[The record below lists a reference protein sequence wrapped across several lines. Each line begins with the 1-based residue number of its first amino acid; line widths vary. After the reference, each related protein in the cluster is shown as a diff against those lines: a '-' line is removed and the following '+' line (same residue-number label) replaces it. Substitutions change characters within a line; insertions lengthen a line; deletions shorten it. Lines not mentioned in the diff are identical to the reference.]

1 MRPGRGAQALTTPAQ
16 GAAGEREEGPATG
29 QAPLFAAPAVA
40 VPDQSPSAAAAED
53 PDRPGAA
60 RASGLRT
67 TAGFEVVDDL
77 PVASVR
83 LVGVLPH
90 LDRPFEYAVTPDTA
104 AAGPGMRVRVRFSGK
119 DTEGIVLGRHAEP
132 STDRAFAPLHRLV
145 SDDVVVPAA
154 MMRVC
159 EEVAERCAGTV
170 GDVLRLALPPR
181 HARAEKADRAAV
193 EKEAAEQEVAEK
205 DAVTGDD
212 SAGDSPRGSEGA
224 EDSPSADGPAPEEAP
239 SDDVDTDPDAGPEA
253 DAPPAAPPAPR
264 PGDRYPALSAL
275 LSRAGSPTG
284 PVPRASMV
292 LDPVDPWT
300 AVAADA
306 IADLGEDR
314 GALVIAPDQR
324 DVARLSRVLTAR
336 GIDHEILAGTEGPEK
351 RYRTFRRILRG
362 ATRVVLGNR
371 SAAFAPVQDLSLIIC
386 WDEADD
392 LLEEPRAP
400 YPHTRTVLQC
410 RSAEERAALL
420 FLAASESVTMR
431 ALIDAGY
438 LARLAPRPAPVTAV
452 RPRIVAM
459 DQYLRDR
466 EGPSGRSRLPQE
478 AMRVLRR
485 GLARGPVLVQ
495 VPRSGYAPAI
505 ACTFCGTRAQ
515 CATCSAPLSLGARG
529 GPLHCRVCG
538 RREDAYRCPECDR
551 TQVRA
556 MVVGSARTAEELH
569 RNFPDAP
576 LKVAGGAH
584 GPLEDDAVPGTGIV
598 VSTPGAEPA
607 PDGGYAACLLLDADA
622 MLGRAAFDADVE
634 AVRRW
639 RDAIALVRTADEGGE
654 VLVVGTATLPA
665 IRDLVAHRS
674 GLFLDRVLEDRREL
688 DLPPF
693 RRVAEVVGD
702 REACRAF
709 LESTELPDGTEVL
722 GPVDLEGL
730 DDAGRARAVLRL
742 EPQRSRE
749 LAAALRAGVA
759 ARSARK
765 ARGSLR
771 VRLDPPDVF

>member
-1 MRPGRGAQALTTPAQ
+1 MRPGGGAQALSTPAQ
-16 GAAGEREEGPATG
+16 GAAGARGEESAHG
-29 QAPLFAAPAVA
+29 QEPLFAAPAA
-40 VPDQSPSAAAAED
+40 PVPAPTAEEPTG
-53 PDRPGAA
+53 PDRPDAA
-60 RASGLRT
+60 RAVGLRT
-67 TAGFEVVDDL
+67 TAGFEVVEEL

-90 LDRPFEYAVTPDTA
+90 LDRPFEYAVTPATA

-119 DTEGIVLGRHAEP
+119 DTEGIVLERRAEP
-132 STDRAFAPLHRLV
+132 TTDRALAPLTRLV
-145 SDDVVVPAA
+145 SEDVVVPSA

-181 HARAEKADRAAV
+181 HARAEKADRAAA
-193 EKEAAEQEVAEK
+193 EKEAQAAEEPVPEATDSEEK
-205 DAVTGDD
+205 GPDESDPEE
-212 SAGDSPRGSEGA
+212 SSPEEGTDA
-224 EDSPSADGPAPEEAP
+224 EDS
-239 SDDVDTDPDAGPEA
+239 
-253 DAPPAAPPAPR
+253 AAPPVAPR
-264 PGDRYPALSAL
+264 SVDRYPGLAALIA
-275 LSRAGSPTG
+275 RAGSGTG
-284 PVPRASMV
+284 PVPRASLV
-292 LDPVDPWT
+292 LDPVDAWT
-300 AVAADA
+300 ELAAEAVA
-306 IADLGEDR
+306 DLDPVL

-324 DVARLSRVLTAR
+324 DVARLSRVLTAK
-336 GIDHEILAGTEGPEK
+336 GIAHEILAGTEGPEK

-371 SAAFAPVQDLSLIIC
+371 SAAFAPVRDLGLVIC
-386 WDEADD
+386 YDEADD

-410 RSAEERAALL
+410 RSAEERCALL
-420 FLAASESVTMR
+420 FLATSESVTMR
-431 ALIDAGY
+431 ALTEAGY
-438 LARLAPRPAPVTAV
+438 LARLEPVPAPVTAV

-485 GLARGPVLVQ
+485 GLATGPVLVQ
-495 VPRSGYAPAI
+495 VPRSGYVPAI
-505 ACTFCGTRAQ
+505 ACTFCGTRARCPE
-515 CATCSAPLSLGARG
+515 CAAPLSLRG
-529 GPLHCRVCG
+529 RDGPLHCTVCG
-538 RREDAYRCPECDR
+538 RREDGYRCPECDR
-551 TQVRA
+551 TRVRA
-556 MVVGSARTAEELH
+556 MVIGSTRTAEELH
-569 RNFPDAP
+569 RAFPDVP
-576 LKVAGGAH
+576 LTVAGGAH
-584 GPLEDDAVPGTGIV
+584 GPLEDDAVPEHGIV
-598 VSTPGAEPA
+598 VATPGAEPA
-607 PDGGYAACLLLDADA
+607 PEGRYSACLLLDADA

-639 RDAIALVRTADEGGE
+639 RGAISLVRTAEQGGE
-654 VLVVGTATLPA
+654 VLVVGTSTLPA

-674 GLFLDRVLEDRREL
+674 ALFLDRILEDRREL

-693 RRVAEVVGD
+693 RRVAEVVGE

-722 GPVDLEGL
+722 GPVDLEGP
-730 DDAGRARAVLRL
+730 DQAGRSRAVLRL
-742 EPQRSRE
+742 PPERSRE

-771 VRLDPPDVF
+771 VRMDPPDVF

>member
-1 MRPGRGAQALTTPAQ
+1 MPSDPGRA
-16 GAAGEREEGPATG
+16 
-29 QAPLFAAPAVA
+29 
-40 VPDQSPSAAAAED
+40 S
-53 PDRPGAA
+53 AA

-67 TAGFEVVDDL
+67 TAGFDVVDEL
-77 PVASVR
+77 PVAR
-83 LVGVLPH
+83 LRLIGVLPH
-90 LDRPFEYAVTPDTA
+90 LDRPFEYAVTPATA
-104 AAGPGMRVRVRFSGK
+104 AAAPGMRVRVRFSGK
-119 DTEGIVLGRHAEP
+119 DTEGIVLERLATP
-132 STDRAFAPLHRLV
+132 MTDRPLAPLHRLV
-145 SDDVVVPAA
+145 SEDVVVPPA

-159 EEVAERCAGTV
+159 EDVAARSAGTV

-181 HARAEKADRAAV
+181 HARAEKADRV
-193 EKEAAEQEVAEK
+193 E
-205 DAVTGDD
+205 
-212 SAGDSPRGSEGA
+212 
-224 EDSPSADGPAPEEAP
+224 EEAEAGTP
-239 SDDVDTDPDAGPEA
+239 EQSATPDGDAA
-253 DAPPAAPPAPR
+253 DPAAASAPR
-264 PGDRYPALSAL
+264 PGDRYLGLAALVA
-275 LSRAGSPTG
+275 RAGSPTG
-284 PVPRASMV
+284 PVPRATLT
-292 LDPVDPWT
+292 LDAVDTWT
-300 AVAADA
+300 VVAADA
-306 IADLGEDR
+306 IAALDPEK

-324 DVARLSRVLTAR
+324 DVARLSEVLAER

-371 SAAFAPVQDLSLIIC
+371 SAAFAPVRDLALAIC

-410 RSAEERAALL
+410 RSAEERCALL
-420 FLAASESVTMR
+420 FLSASESVPLK
-431 ALIDAGY
+431 ALADLGY
-438 LARLAPRPAPVTAV
+438 LAQLSPQPGPVTAV

-485 GLARGPVLVQ
+485 GLERGPVLVQ
-495 VPRSGYAPAI
+495 VPRTGYAPAI

-515 CATCSAPLSLGARG
+515 CPHCAAPLSLSGRG

-538 RREDAYRCPECDR
+538 RREDGYRCPECDR

-556 MVVGSARTAEELH
+556 MVIGSTRTAEELH
-569 RNFPDAP
+569 RAFPDVP

-584 GPLEDDAVPGTGIV
+584 GALADDAVPERAIIV
-598 VSTPGAEPA
+598 ATPGAEPA
-607 PDGGYAACLLLDADA
+607 PASRYAACLLLDADA

-639 RDAIALVRTADEGGE
+639 RNAIALVRTAEDGGE

-674 GLFLDRVLEDRREL
+674 SVFLDRVLEDRREL

-693 RRVAEVVGD
+693 SRVAEVVGD

-709 LESTELPDGTEVL
+709 LESTELPDGTTVF
-722 GPVDLEGL
+722 GPVDLEGP
-730 DDAGRARAVLRL
+730 DAAGRARAVLRL
-742 EPQRSRE
+742 DPRRSRE
-749 LAAALRAGVA
+749 LADALRAGVA